1 MKEHIFEFTIDG
13 SIVIKAGTEDEAKII
28 LEDIIDNKKLLE
40 QSMTFSVKKNYAG
53 VYDENGHIKK

>member
-28 LEDIIDNKKLLE
+28 LENIIDNKKLLE
-40 QSMTFSVKKNYAG
+40 QSMTFSVKNNYAG